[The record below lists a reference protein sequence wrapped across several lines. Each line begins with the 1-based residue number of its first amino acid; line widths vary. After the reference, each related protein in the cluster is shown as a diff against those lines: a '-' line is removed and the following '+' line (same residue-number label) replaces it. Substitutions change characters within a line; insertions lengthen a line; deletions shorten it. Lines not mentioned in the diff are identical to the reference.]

1 MYWRFAGSQHVMH
14 IIKVSGREGY
24 TKLGWRARKTT
35 RTMGLFSCF
44 RGASPVAVGGG
55 SETSSRQVHQHNT
68 DAATPNDSPVATYDS
83 AKSCDAMWD
92 KLPELKA
99 QRPAAAA
106 AVQAADGSRCEL
118 TFSDCPEAQS

>member
-1 MYWRFAGSQHVMH
+1 MH
-14 IIKVSGREGY
+14 IIKVIRVSGQEAY
-24 TKLGWRARKTT
+24 TNLGWRASKTT
-35 RTMGLFSCF
+35 RKMGLFSCF
-44 RGASPVAVGGG
+44 RGASPVAVEGG
-55 SETSSRQVHQHNT
+55 SENSSRRVHQHDT

-118 TFSDCPEAQS
+118 KLSHCPEAQS